1 MNTRNR
7 RAGRQITGR
16 TGKPGANLVIINSGP
31 RDFVFASKS
40 KALKLRYICRLYS
53 KELVIKNFPGA
64 RADELLERMIE
75 ITLYAEENL
84 R

>member
-1 MNTRNR
+1 
-7 RAGRQITGR
+7 
-16 TGKPGANLVIINSGP
+16 LVIINSGH
-31 RDFVFASKS
+31 RDFVFASKSS
-40 KALKLRYICRLYS
+40 KALKLRYICRLYA

-64 RADELLERMIE
+64 RPDELLERMIE